1 MKFTQNDVDGAEYWK
16 MTKEKSYQ
24 YVLYGACIGSVL
36 LTYFCY
42 LMSYERLYDG
52 LIDVIFSLWYY
63 IAEMIN
69 PETNNVTATVTALPD
84 IKLEELLPWDW
95 EAIAR
100 KFDLLWSSLFNKG
113 YFMAYLQSIAN
124 FAHRAAMI
132 IISLSRKYIVTV
144 SLQTVIRNIF
154 VLAH

>member
-1 MKFTQNDVDGAEYWK
+1 